1 MTRYLLLLK
10 KREEKSMTKL
20 QFSKTIIESFE
31 KKFQK
36 SENISLKVGEVIKVS
51 YKLIEAGKERI
62 QTYKGVIIAIQNK
75 GLGKSFTLRR
85 RVQGVGVEQVFL
97 YHSPKI
103 QSIVKEDYIN
113 IRRSKLY
120 YLRKLIGKS
129 K

>member
-1 MTRYLLLLK
+1 MANI
-10 KREEKSMTKL
+10 E
-20 QFSKTIIESFE
+20 FSKKIIESFE

-36 SENISLKVGEVIKVS
+36 SENIPLKVGEIIKVS
-51 YKLIEAGKERI
+51 YKLIESGKERI
-62 QTYKGVIIAIQNK
+62 QTYKGIIIAIQNQ

-103 QSIVKEDYIN
+103 QSIIKEDFIKV
-113 IRRSKLY
+113 RRSKLY
-120 YLRKLIGKS
+120 YLRKLVGKA